1 MIAQSLFYKNGR
13 GSATNPAK
21 NCGFLKR
28 FDKYWILVYSIA
40 DKRRRK
46 RSKGAWNVASR
57 TPGFCRISLILPILM
72 LAFCGVEKTGFAI
85 SYGAPCPQCNQ
96 PLYFLTPS
104 SAEVGWKAAIDQ
116 ALRGQYSASLQ
127 YFRSGEDLEC
137 YRQNNAGLL
146 ELMLGNSKKAME
158 LLWEASKNCSDP
170 EIEENLRN
178 LLSRIGS
185 R

>member
-1 MIAQSLFYKNGR
+1 M
-13 GSATNPAK
+13 
-21 NCGFLKR
+21 
-28 FDKYWILVYSIA
+28 
-40 DKRRRK
+40 
-46 RSKGAWNVASR
+46 
-57 TPGFCRISLILPILM
+57 
-72 LAFCGVEKTGFAI
+72 EKTGFAI

-104 SAEVGWKAAIDQ
+104 SAEVEWKAAIDQ
-116 ALRGQYSASLQ
+116 ALRGQYNASLQ

-158 LLWEASKNCSDP
+158 LLWEASRNCSDP